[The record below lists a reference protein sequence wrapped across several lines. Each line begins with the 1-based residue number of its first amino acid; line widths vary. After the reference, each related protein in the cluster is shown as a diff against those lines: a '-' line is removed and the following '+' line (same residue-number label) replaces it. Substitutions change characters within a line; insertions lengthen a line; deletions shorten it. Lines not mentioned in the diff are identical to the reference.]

1 MLQIIKTIF
10 IPYSKWIIAG
20 FIGLLAL
27 LKARQSGQ
35 EIERHKQA
43 LESLKGA
50 RESAKI
56 ENAVDDANDVK
67 YKRLYKK
74 WSR

>member
-20 FIGLLAL
+20 VIGLLAL

-35 EIERHKQA
+35 EVERRKQA

-56 ENAVDDANDVK
+56 ENTVDDANDTE